1 MKMNELTNRLKGTIY
16 GQAIGDALGLGT
28 EGMTD
33 EDMAWKYPNGIRHYS
48 EIFQDRHRKRWK
60 IGDWTDDTDMM
71 LCIANAVI
79 KDKGVNLTTIAQNF
93 KEWADGEPMGIGE
106 NTYKVLMIGD
116 YVEKPLEV
124 SKKVWE
130 MSNRQAAANGGLM
143 RTSIVGLFPKAV
155 EECAANICR
164 LTHYD
169 PRCVGS
175 CVIVSEL
182 IHSLVYDNK
191 GLTYN
196 RSHISYYSHVA
207 WMISRYKQIGG
218 DDKYDDTYH
227 SLCKAMNNRI
237 CQSPIFNAPTYPGEC
252 IYIPDMLVAIVA
264 LSNYAH
270 QYSGKY
276 QSTVDKW
283 IEKASSEWIDQETGL
298 LASFLEE
305 DHGKAQIAL
314 PVKGSYSA
322 LNCYYLSLVAP
333 KFAQEQYELLKKNFR
348 QDFLITGL
356 KEYHDRTCLFGMDI
370 DAGPIIFN
378 LSPSGTGFVI
388 GAATS
393 LEDMEFRKQL
403 LKTAE
408 IGGSTVSWFG
418 SSHYLLANIA
428 LVGEAIILAMR
439 TSAPQTRMCN
449 K

>member
-1 MKMNELTNRLKGTIY
+1 MVVFITIISVLIVVKVVWVKCAISGYGSFETERKDIIRRANYLISKVATTPQKLLDEMPSVIGEQFQGEWAIYSCSMTCAALANIAILYPGNKELSIKYIREIIDIALSEEIKEYDKMRWGEDPMDGIY
-16 GQAIGDALGLGT
+16 G
-28 EGMTD
+28 
-33 EDMAWKYPNGIRHYS
+33 
-48 EIFQDRHRKRWK
+48 
-60 IGDWTDDTDMM
+60 
-71 LCIANAVI
+71 
-79 KDKGVNLTTIAQNF
+79 
-93 KEWADGEPMGIGE
+93 
-106 NTYKVLMIGD
+106 
-116 YVEKPLEV
+116 
-124 SKKVWE
+124 
-130 MSNRQAAANGGLM
+130 
-143 RTSIVGLFPKAV
+143 
-155 EECAANICR
+155 
-164 LTHYD
+164 
-169 PRCVGS
+169 
-175 CVIVSEL
+175 
-182 IHSLVYDNK
+182 
-191 GLTYN
+191 N

-218 DDKYDDTYH
+218 DNKYDGLYH
-227 SLCKAMNNRI
+227 SLCKAMNKRI

-264 LSNYAH
+264 LSNYAN
-270 QYSGKY
+270 QYDGKY
-276 QSTVDKW
+276 QSTVDQW

-305 DHGKAQIAL
+305 DNGKAQIVL

-378 LSPSGTGFVI
+378 LSPSGTAFVI

-393 LEDMEFRKQL
+393 LEDSVFRKQL

-408 IGGSTVSWFG
+408 IGGSSVSWFG
-418 SSHYLLANIA
+418 STHYLLANMA
-428 LVGEAIILAMR
+428 LVGEAIVLAMR
-439 TSAPQTRMCN
+439 TSSPQTRMYN